1 MIRVV
6 AAANPYRFLHSRV
19 APGFSPAP
27 LRLDT
32 QLPRGAACP
41 ARLCTGTHFVAA
53 HHAAPMLGNSFA
65 SQRPRDTAISNG
77 AGRRFFFRAASVSQH
92 RHFERSRPTFFL
104 SGRVRFTAPSFRTEQ
119 ADVFSFPPRLFHS
132 TVISNG
138 AGRRFFFRAASVS
151 QHRHFER
158 SRPIFSSASL
168 LRRVGLRREKSL
180 FDFKELKNR
189 KR

>member
-104 SGRVRFTAPSFRTEQ
+104 SRRVRFTAPSFRTEQ
-119 ADVFSFPPRLFHS
+119 AD
-132 TVISNG
+132 
-138 AGRRFFFRAASVS
+138 FFFRVAPATRRPAQREISLRFQRIEESEKVITCPQV
-151 QHRHFER
+151 QHRN
-158 SRPIFSSASL
+158 SNPNASP
-168 LRRVGLRREKSL
+168 SPA
-180 FDFKELKNR
+180 
-189 KR
+189 